1 MHAHY
6 YMHANKKNRN
16 LLRRTARRPRVGPL
30 QTNALESPA
39 DAEGTCIYWQL
50 STLFLSSSNS
60 LASGIQLAAARTP
73 PASTACHLRPGYRSI
88 YAQRQCILSQT
99 ECCEHST
106 STPIPC
112 TVRCVAVLS
121 IFIHSMITVCML
133 SLSPPQDCVQL
144 FSAARRS

>member
-1 MHAHY
+1 MLLVCARVHPERQRRSGTVLSSISSVLHACTHTIKCSACMHAHY

-99 ECCEHST
+99 ECCEHS
-106 STPIPC
+106 I
-112 TVRCVAVLS
+112 
-121 IFIHSMITVCML
+121 
-133 SLSPPQDCVQL
+133 
-144 FSAARRS
+144 